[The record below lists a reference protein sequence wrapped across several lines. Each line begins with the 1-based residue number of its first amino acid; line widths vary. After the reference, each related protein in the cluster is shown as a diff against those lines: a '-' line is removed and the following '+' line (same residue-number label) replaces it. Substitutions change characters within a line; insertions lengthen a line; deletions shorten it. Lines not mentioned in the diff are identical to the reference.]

1 MNGLNENMVLDACE
15 RVFSHLST
23 IYCPIE
29 RDEKDEKDENRWART
44 HARTHARRKIHNDVK
59 HLKAI
64 NRMYYSNL
72 MFSLIRAHAHT
83 HFGPRYF
90 IYRSIDART

>member
-29 RDEKDEKDENRWART
+29 RDEKDENRWVRT
-44 HARTHARRKIHNDVK
+44 HARTHGGKYTMMWNTWKR
-59 HLKAI
+59 
-64 NRMYYSNL
+64 
-72 MFSLIRAHAHT
+72 LIEC
-83 HFGPRYF
+83 
-90 IYRSIDART
+90 IILI